1 MRKEPF
7 KFVYAWIYRPS
18 RCDWVRTYVTREE
31 ALMQKILL
39 LEMQQPGL
47 VPPPGHTKSNEGV

>member
-1 MRKEPF
+1 MRKEPPF

-18 RCDWVRTYVTREE
+18 RCDWVRAYVTREE
-31 ALMQKILL
+31 ALI
-39 LEMQQPGL
+39 MQQPGL